1 MNTVIPNSVTS
12 IGSYAFYG
20 CSGLTSVTIPNSVT
34 SIGDHTFWDCS
45 GLTSVTIPNSVT
57 SIGDHA
63 FYGCSGLTSV
73 TIPNSVTTIANYTFC
88 RCSGLTSVTIPNSVT
103 SIGGEAFSYCSGLTF
118 VICLA
123 ATPPTIGFFSY
134 YAFPGNV
141 TCQATLYVPDESV
154 SAYQLAYN
162 WRDFSRIVG
171 ITEPPAIGDF
181 EVDGV
186 WYQALDV
193 NNAMVIRQPVEEDYY
208 QGDVMIPEA
217 VTYEDY
223 TFTVVSIDAGA
234 FEDCY
239 DLTSVVIGDAVESIG
254 ENAFQG
260 CTALTSVTIGSGV
273 TAIGSKAFNY
283 CNALQTVTCRGM
295 VPPVMASSNCFTN
308 AAYTRATLRAPRTA
322 QADYSTAD
330 YWYKFNHIEGY
341 GSAGPGDVDGD
352 GKVGIADVSTI
363 IDYILYGNSDDEF
376 YFESADIN
384 GNGRID
390 IGDVS
395 SLIDMLLN
403 GEN

>member
-1 MNTVIPNSVTS
+1 M
-12 IGSYAFYG
+12 
-20 CSGLTSVTIPNSVT
+20 
-34 SIGDHTFWDCS
+34 
-45 GLTSVTIPNSVT
+45 
-57 SIGDHA
+57 
-63 FYGCSGLTSV
+63 
-73 TIPNSVTTIANYTFC
+73 
-88 RCSGLTSVTIPNSVT
+88 
-103 SIGGEAFSYCSGLTF
+103 
-118 VICLA
+118 
-123 ATPPTIGFFSY
+123 
-134 YAFPGNV
+134 
-141 TCQATLYVPDESV
+141 
-154 SAYQLAYN
+154 
-162 WRDFSRIVG
+162 
-171 ITEPPAIGDF
+171 
-181 EVDGV
+181 
-186 WYQALDV
+186 
-193 NNAMVIRQPVEEDYY
+193 
-208 QGDVMIPEA
+208 
-217 VTYEDY
+217 
-223 TFTVVSIDAGA
+223 
-234 FEDCY
+234 
-239 DLTSVVIGDAVESIG
+239 VIGDAVESIG

-273 TAIGSKAFNY
+273 TAIGAKAFNY

-308 AAYTRATLRAPRTA
+308 AAYTRATLRVPRTA

-330 YWYKFNHIEGY
+330 YWYKFNHLEGF